1 MAARKRIC
9 EPFPEGGAELTIA
22 VMTDWERMEI
32 GRKTLRFVKEAM
44 KDPAMKK
51 RIQARA
57 AEIREQERMGIP
69 YGRKN
74 SQ

>member
-1 MAARKRIC
+1 MKRKRIAQ
-9 EPFPEGGAELTIA
+9 PFPEGGGELVIA
-22 VMTDWERMEI
+22 AMPDWERLEI
-32 GRKTLRFVKEAM
+32 GRKTLLFARRVM
-44 KDPAMKK
+44 KDPEMKK

-74 SQ
+74 ES